1 MINDIKFIK
10 ERKLMKD
17 DQQITLREYE
27 KRITFFDPYKK
38 QNKLFFR
45 GQLTKY
51 ENMNPTIARNKE
63 NLNKE
68 HQFFEQYQKKDKSD
82 FQNLAYQQ
90 HNGGL
95 TRILDMTTDPLVALF
110 FAVNNNERAD
120 SSVFVF
126 IRENV
131 SADSLEAKLMS
142 FIPTVSSREV
152 SVIVDQ
158 FNEKYNCSLTVER
171 ATNILSHDLFI
182 TPNTLIDNDN
192 ERMKEQ
198 KGTFAFPAN
207 EIKNNKIVGIKDFRD
222 IKSYQEIIIPFE
234 YQEKIFSEL
243 KERNYSSDRLYKD
256 PTKDRT
262 VPDLK
267 DVSKAT
273 IVNFHKVTS
282 AYKKENGTI
291 FTHTLLKKKELEKLG
306 YQIAKERNDEMLTL
320 WFRRKGAPRGVNILT
335 QFWSQ
340 GNGKRWWNTGKNVDQ
355 FILQEDWSDSFYI
368 YQLVLTDSD
377 KVNSK
382 VLPQSKNAVEVIL
395 DVKLLRGKLHI
406 KTNLY
411 AGARLFIT
419 GEGYSKTIITQE
431 NCDDYYLPIDPSVNR
446 MEGQV
451 TLATPSLQ
459 PKAFLEKAGI
469 DFENLKGDFIKRD
482 NNMLSLISGI
492 KEFDCKIKNDS

>member
-17 DQQITLREYE
+17 DQQITLQEYE

-63 NLNKE
+63 NLSKE
-68 HQFFEQYQKKDKSD
+68 HQFFEQYKKKDKSD

-131 SADSLEAKLMS
+131 SADSLETKLMS

-158 FNEKYNCSLTVER
+158 FNKKYNCSLTIER
-171 ATNILSHDLFI
+171 ATNILLHDLFI
-182 TPNTLIDNDN
+182 TPNTLIDSDN

-222 IKSYQEIIIPFE
+222 TKS

-243 KERNYSSDRLYKD
+243 KEQNYSSDRLYKD

-267 DVSKAT
+267 DVSKT
-273 IVNFHKVTS
+273 TTVNFHKVTS
-282 AYKKENGTI
+282 AYKKENGII
-291 FTHTLLKKKELEKLG
+291 FTPTLLKKKELEKLG

-320 WFRRKGAPRGVNILT
+320 WFRREGAPEGVNILT

-340 GNGKRWWNTGKNVDQ
+340 GSGKRWWNTGKNVDQ

-377 KVNSK
+377 KINRK

-395 DVKLLRGKLHI
+395 DVKLLRGKLYI

-411 AGARLFIT
+411 SGARLFVT
-419 GEGYSKTIITQE
+419 SEGYSKTIITQE
-431 NCDDYYLPIDPSVNR
+431 NCTEYYLPINSSVNR

-459 PKAFLEKAGI
+459 PKDFLEKAGI

-482 NNMLSLISGI
+482 NNMVSLVSGI
-492 KEFDCKIKNDS
+492 KEFDCKIENDS